1 VKQGRAIWAAYADCN
16 ALQIDCPNCEAPQGS
31 WCTKEDGR
39 VSRVPC
45 VARAAAGSL
54 IVARAPAHR
63 DFSQPIH
70 QPEGTPQ

>member
-1 VKQGRAIWAAYADCN
+1 MRPGRAVWAAYADCN
-16 ALQIDCPNCEAPQGS
+16 ALQIDCPNCGAQHGN
-31 WCTKEDGR
+31 WCTKDDGR

-54 IVARAPAHR
+54 MVAPGHR

-70 QPEGTPQ
+70 TTDRSQP